1 MEGSGRNPEG
11 EVFLVPHSSLPNPA
25 LFMVQLSPQTDSF
38 IIQPI
43 FWVEILLQP
52 SHSVYHPG
60 AGNGQVKRFACG
72 EHICQALLVP
82 GIPAHPEFMTR
93 EEVAVLLPS
102 QQCPEQREEART
114 V

>member
-1 MEGSGRNPEG
+1 M
-11 EVFLVPHSSLPNPA
+11 PHSSLPNPA
-25 LFMVQLSPQTDSF
+25 LFMAQLSPQTDSF

-52 SHSVYHPG
+52 SHSIYHLG

-72 EHICQALLVP
+72 EHICQTLLVP
-82 GIPAHPEFMTR
+82 GIPAHPVFRAR
-93 EEVAVLLPS
+93 EEAAVLLPS
-102 QQCPEQREEART
+102 QQLPMRREAVRI